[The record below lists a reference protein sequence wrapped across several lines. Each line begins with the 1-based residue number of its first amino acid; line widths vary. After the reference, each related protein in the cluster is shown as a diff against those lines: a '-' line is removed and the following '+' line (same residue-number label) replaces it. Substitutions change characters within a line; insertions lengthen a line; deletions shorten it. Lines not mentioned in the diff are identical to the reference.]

1 MARYKFPTVDEI
13 IELNKRV
20 LREIPAKKADRHQV
34 LSRSKLQAIIEDA
47 EKTDDDI
54 YNPATELL
62 FGIIKGHPFASGV
75 RRTAVTVT
83 SVFLKMNGAEAEV
96 PHDSEVIKGI
106 REGFYKKA
114 EVKDW
119 LKGHG
124 IRKRPVG

>member
-1 MARYKFPTVDEI
+1 MARYRFPTADEI

-20 LREIPAKKADRHQV
+20 LMEIPAKKADSHKV
-34 LSRSKLQAIIEDA
+34 LSRAKLQAILDDA
-47 EKTDDDI
+47 EKADDDV

-75 RRTAVTVT
+75 RRTAVTLT
-83 SVFLKMNGAEAEV
+83 SVFLKMNGAETEV
-96 PHDSEVIKGI
+96 PHDPEVIKGI
-106 REGFYKKA
+106 REGFYNKS
-114 EVKDW
+114 EVKEW